1 MEIFDIAINNE
12 SGSYRDL
19 GFAGLGW
26 VSMKATN
33 QKLRVYV
40 PKCLSIYTSR
50 PKVKK

>member
-1 MEIFDIAINNE
+1 MEVFEIQMANDTPT
-12 SGSYRDL
+12 YRDL

-40 PKCLSIYTSR
+40 PKGVSIYTST
-50 PKVKK
+50 PKIKR